1 MESLF
6 ANTAGILLFVFL
18 FRFLREGRCK
28 MLGLPVK
35 VKKVLILSALMFAL
49 SSVLFASNSYALFE
63 ELTQKGSEIF
73 MGMRDIIYV
82 VAGFGIIGVAV
93 GGFFGNINWKW
104 LGAIIIGLFV
114 IATTAAFI
122 NYVAYGKSGSQ
133 IAGITDSLK

>member
-6 ANTAGILLFVFL
+6 TNTAWVLLFVLLMFQKK
-18 FRFLREGRCK
+18 REGVK
-28 MLGLPVK
+28 MFALSIK
-35 VKKVLILSALMFAL
+35 VKKTLLLSLMIFAL
-49 SSVLFASNSYALFE
+49 SSVLFAGDSYALFE

-93 GGFFGNINWKW
+93 GGFFGTINWKW

>member
-28 MLGLPVK
+28 MLGLP
-35 VKKVLILSALMFAL
+35 
-49 SSVLFASNSYALFE
+49 VLFASNSYALFE

-104 LGAIIIGLFV
+104 LGAIIIGVFV

>member
-1 MESLF
+1 MESLY
-6 ANTAGILLFVFL
+6 ANTAWVLLSVFVALVCRGKVFGKTFL
-18 FRFLREGRCK
+18 S
-28 MLGLPVK
+28 VK
-35 VKKVLILSALMFAL
+35 VKKILLLGALVFIF
-49 SSVLFASNSYALFE
+49 SSVLCAGNSYALFE

-93 GGFFGNINWKW
+93 GGFFGTINWKW

>member
-6 ANTAGILLFVFL
+6 TNTAWVLLFVLLMFQKK
-18 FRFLREGRCK
+18 REGVR
-28 MLGLPVK
+28 MFTLSIK
-35 VKKVLILSALMFAL
+35 VKKTLLLSLMIFAL
-49 SSVLFASNSYALFE
+49 SSVLFAGDSYALFE

-82 VAGFGIIGVAV
+82 VAGFG
-93 GGFFGNINWKW
+93 
-104 LGAIIIGLFV
+104 IIGLFV